1 MTQDTRI
8 KQEAAEDVFYG
19 QEVINWARW
28 FVIFAGLALVM
39 IAAET
44 TAELAIGIT
53 PVVGLMVVNFYLHG
67 RRLIQK
73 PANAMLIG
81 ISSVIDL
88 ALITAVVVIGPG
100 GSHGGLGSQFYVTYF
115 PVVAAFAFVM
125 PRRVTLGFTA
135 LAVAAY
141 SAACMVYRP
150 GLIESAGDTES
161 LLTRV
166 VVMAAIGGLGTY
178 FWRVQ
183 RNRRVD
189 VTPVTA

>member
-1 MTQDTRI
+1 MTQETRV

-39 IAAET
+39 IAVDT

-81 ISSVIDL
+81 VSSVIDL
-88 ALITAVVVIGPG
+88 ALITAVVVIGPP
-100 GSHGGLGSQFYVTYF
+100 HPRRQRDLL
-115 PVVAAFAFVM
+115 VAAIEPPGVVLE
-125 PRRVTLGFTA
+125 PE
-135 LAVAAY
+135 LAEAIRGAAA
-141 SAACMVYRP
+141 SP
-150 GLIESAGDTES
+150 FHI
-161 LLTRV
+161 
-166 VVMAAIGGLGTY
+166 
-178 FWRVQ
+178 Q
-183 RNRRVD
+183 R
-189 VTPVTA
+189 TFKAP

>member
-8 KQEAAEDVFYG
+8 KQEAAEDIFYG

-44 TAELAIGIT
+44 TSELAIGLT
-53 PVVGLMVVNFYLHG
+53 PVIGLMVVNFYLHG
-67 RRLIQK
+67 RRLIQQ

-81 ISSVIDL
+81 VSSVIDL
-88 ALITAVVVIGPG
+88 ALITAVVAIGTG
-100 GSHGGLGSQFYVTYF
+100 GKADGLESQFYVTYF

-125 PRRVTLGFTA
+125 PRRATLGFIA

-141 SAACMVYRP
+141 SAVSIVDNP
-150 GLIESAGDTES
+150 ELIESAASMET

-166 VVMAAIGGLGTY
+166 VVMAAVGGLGTY

-183 RNRRVD
+183 RNRRD
-189 VTPVTA
+189 ETTPVTA